1 MLDAALARIEAQ
13 GMTVSLADVGME
25 AVIAEAGVSRA
36 TAYRRWPSR
45 EAFLADV
52 LVETVRRT
60 SLIPETEQDLVRL
73 LEVVDDHRA
82 GLGSE
87 QGRRDLVVEALR
99 VSVDL
104 DVRRIVASPR
114 WRTFVSLAATYQGL
128 PEGAVR
134 EAVGSAL
141 LATAPQPSP
150 DTDDVEAVR
159 EAVGSALAEAEEAFV
174 ARRAEIYAN
183 LVGLIGY
190 RLAPPLQGDDG
201 FRALSGATGAMMTG
215 VVLRALPRPAWLDER
230 HTARLLG
237 ASREAPWSEPERL
250 LVGLL
255 LSHLEP
261 DPDLA
266 WDDATIEGLLAR
278 LEGQVAELLSRPS
291 RPAAPR

>member
-141 LATAPQPSP
+141 
-150 DTDDVEAVR
+150 
-159 EAVGSALAEAEEAFV
+159 AEAEEAFV

-266 WDDATIEGLLAR
+266 WDDATIEGLLTR

>member
-1 MLDAALARIEAQ
+1 MLDVAVARIEAH

-36 TAYRRWPSR
+36 TAYRRWSSR

-60 SLIPETEQDLVRL
+60 SLIPETERDLARL
-73 LEVVDDHRA
+73 LEVVRGHRPR
-82 GLGSE
+82 LGSA

-99 VSVDL
+99 VAVDL

-128 PEGAVR
+128 PEGGVR
-134 EAVGSAL
+134 DAVG
-141 LATAPQPSP
+141 
-150 DTDDVEAVR
+150 E
-159 EAVGSALAEAEEAFV
+159 ALAEAEDAFTT
-174 ARRAEIYAN
+174 RRTAIYAH

-190 RLAPPLQGDDG
+190 RLAPPLEGDAG
-201 FRALSGATGAMMTG
+201 FRALADATGAMMTG
-215 VVLRALPRPAWLDER
+215 VVLRALPRPRWLDER

-237 ASREAPWSEPERL
+237 SSQEADWSDPERL

-278 LEGQVAELLSRPS
+278 LEGEVVELLAGPTRPVAPAS
-291 RPAAPR
+291 GPLADRPKTRRG

>member
-1 MLDAALARIEAQ
+1 MDRMLDVAVARIEAH

-36 TAYRRWPSR
+36 TAYRRWSSR

-60 SLIPETEQDLVRL
+60 SLIPETERDLARL
-73 LEVVDDHRA
+73 LEVVRGHRPR
-82 GLGSE
+82 LGSA

-99 VSVDL
+99 VAVDL

-128 PEGAVR
+128 PEGGVR
-134 EAVGSAL
+134 DAVG
-141 LATAPQPSP
+141 
-150 DTDDVEAVR
+150 E
-159 EAVGSALAEAEEAFV
+159 ALAEAEDAFTT
-174 ARRAEIYAN
+174 RRAEIYAH

-190 RLAPPLQGDDG
+190 RLAPPLEGDAG
-201 FRALSGATGAMMTG
+201 FRALAGATGAMMTG
-215 VVLRALPRPAWLDER
+215 VVLRALPRPGWLDER

-237 ASREAPWSEPERL
+237 SSQEADWSDPERL

-255 LSHLEP
+255 LNHLEP

-278 LEGQVAELLSRPS
+278 LEGEVVELLAGPIRPVAPAS
-291 RPAAPR
+291 GPLADRPKTRRG